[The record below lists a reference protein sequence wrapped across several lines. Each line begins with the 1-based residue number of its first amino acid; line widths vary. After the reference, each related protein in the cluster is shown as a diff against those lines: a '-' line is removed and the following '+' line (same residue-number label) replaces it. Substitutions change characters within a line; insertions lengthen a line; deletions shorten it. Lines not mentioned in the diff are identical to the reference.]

1 MKRNIYIALVVFYIT
16 FIHAINND
24 EINYKKLCFKIF
36 MNKYE
41 NFLTKLQKKIF
52 LYITFYYNH

>member
-1 MKRNIYIALVVFYIT
+1 MNRNIYVVLVVFYIT

-24 EINYKKLCFKIF
+24 ETNYKKLCFNIF

-41 NFLTKLQKKIF
+41 NIFSKLQKTIF